1 MSKRK
6 ILYIFTSG
14 HFFSA
19 NNDQWV
25 SSFYNENLN
34 IAILLENP
42 NQQIKDKFLD
52 TYNNF
57 FNIIYFEEKERFY
70 KKHILKKILYLKQIA
85 KAIDEFN
92 PDLIHIHGLYYS
104 YIATTVFFLK
114 NNPKI
119 VFNIW
124 GNDFNTLYRN
134 RLKNRILFNKL
145 ISKANLV
152 WTNWMEMEDRVK
164 KHFPKSIHKIRTIF
178 WGIDCSFMEEPTMNI
193 KNKIRKKFNINN
205 EEYIIIS
212 PKGLSPVN
220 NQLNIIKALKK
231 INQNLNFKLILFAKG
246 NEEYLNKIRS
256 LIEKEN
262 LEKKIVLSYEFLSET
277 ELKALYSISDLCLSI
292 PSKDQLT
299 RVIFEAI
306 TSNNNLIIS
315 NLNPYLYLKFQIGF
329 NLDTVDHTNIDILAT
344 RIQHYIT
351 NKPKANWDFE
361 KSWIKRVF
369 CFNNNKSHI
378 LNIYEDLINK
388 QLN

>member
-25 SSFYNENLN
+25 SSFYKDNLN
-34 IAILLENP
+34 VTLLLENP
-42 NQQIKDKFLD
+42 NQKIKDKFYK

-57 FNIIYFEEKERFY
+57 FNVIYFEEKELFY
-70 KKHILKKILYLKQIA
+70 KKNIFEKFLYLKKFA
-85 KAIDEFN
+85 KLIDRFN

-104 YIATTVFFLK
+104 YIAIPVFFLK
-114 NNPKI
+114 KKPKI
-119 VFNIW
+119 IFNIW
-124 GNDFNTLYRN
+124 GNDFNTLYKN

-145 ISKANLV
+145 IKKANLV
-152 WTNWMEMEDRVK
+152 WTNWMEMEDRIK
-164 KHFPKSIHKIRTIF
+164 KHFPKAIYKIRTIF
-178 WGIDCSFMEEPTMNI
+178 WGIDCSFMEEPPLES
-193 KNKIRKKFNINN
+193 KNKIRKKFNITN
-205 EEYIIIS
+205 EEYIILS
-212 PKGLSPVN
+212 PKGLSPIN
-220 NQLNIIKALKK
+220 NQLTIIEALKNV
-231 INQNLNFKLILFAKG
+231 NQDLNFKLILFAKG

-262 LEKKIVLSYEFLSET
+262 LEKKIVLSHEFLSET
-277 ELKALYSISDLCLSI
+277 ELKALYSITDLCLSI

-315 NLNPYLYLKFQIGF
+315 NLNSYLYLKFQIGF
-329 NLDTVDHTNIDILAT
+329 NIDTIDHTNIDILAN

-351 NKPKANWDFE
+351 NKPQTNWDFE

-378 LNIYEDLINK
+378 LKIYEELINE